1 MKLSRMLLAVVAL
14 GGGLA
19 MASTAGA
26 SAAVS
31 ARVRPATG
39 GAFVPAPLPSSPGPF
54 RPLLAPD
61 SSSTIKIKG
70 SSNWSGYVQSAR
82 TGIFTSVTDTWRVPT
97 VSTLPPGLQV
107 SSDWVGIGGFKDA
120 TLVQAGTQGFNQNG
134 VAVYSAWT
142 EILPASE
149 VALPMTVRPG
159 DSITTVV
166 RETATATW
174 LMQVTDNSTSVT
186 RSRTVSYASSGLS
199 AEMIHERTTICTPTC
214 SLGTLATTTNV
225 TFDPGSYTSV
235 LQPTARPLLLPAI
248 QSEKVTA
255 HGVKTKPDKVY
266 EVEMV
271 DSPAKSV
278 IATPSAPDS
287 DGDGATIAYGAV
299 APPPPSS

>member
-1 MKLSRMLLAVVAL
+1 MKLTRVLLAVGAL
-14 GGGLA
+14 GGGVA
-19 MASTAGA
+19 MGSTAVA
-26 SAAVS
+26 SAAT
-31 ARVRPATG
+31 AAPVRPPTG
-39 GAFVPAPLPSSPGPF
+39 GTFVPAPLPSSPGPF
-54 RPLLAPD
+54 RSLLAP
-61 SSSTIKIKG
+61 SSNSTIKIKG
-70 SSNWSGYVQSAR
+70 SSNWSGYVQSAK

-97 VSTLPPGLQV
+97 VSALPPGLQV
-107 SSDWVGIGGFKDA
+107 SSDWVGIGGFKDGS
-120 TLVQAGTQGFNQNG
+120 LVQAGTQGFDENG

-149 VALPMTVRPG
+149 VGLSMTVGPG

-166 RETATATW
+166 RETAPNTW

-199 AEMIHERTTICTPTC
+199 AEMIHERTTICTPAC

-235 LQPTARPLLLPAI
+235 LQPTAQPLLVPAI
-248 QSEKVTA
+248 QSERVTP
-255 HGVKTKPDKVY
+255 HGVKTKADKVY

-271 DSPAKSV
+271 NSKSV

-287 DGDGATIAYGAV
+287 DSDGATIAYGGV
-299 APPPPSS
+299 APPAPSS